1 MMHGK
6 FAGHASA
13 ALLGL
18 LLGASLAGTG
28 AMGAGIADQ
37 DACGLGERVLAV
49 RAALEDPDM
58 PGAMRAVVE
67 LGTDSRY
74 YVMVRGWLA
83 MQLQADLGIVEASRG
98 NVPASVAGRVE
109 FLHQA
114 IRAIDLE

>member
-1 MMHGK
+1 MT
-6 FAGHASA
+6 AG
-13 ALLGL
+13 
-18 LLGASLAGTG
+18 
-28 AMGAGIADQ
+28 MPDQ

-49 RAALEDPDM
+49 RAGLEDPGA
-58 PGAMRAVVE
+58 PGAMRAIVE

-98 NVPASVAGRVE
+98 NAPASVAGRVE
-109 FLHQA
+109 FLQQA